1 MFFKAIDVQVLRQM
15 KQNAQLEVT
24 NEIPREQSFF
34 LKQKEFQRV
43 LGKEWNN
50 DW

>member
-1 MFFKAIDVQVLRQM
+1 MFFKAIDVQVLGQM

-24 NEIPREQSFF
+24 NEIPRVQSLF

-43 LGKEWNN
+43 LGKERNN
-50 DW
+50 DR